1 MENEMNHLTRLTQHK
16 ITLLGLALILVA
28 ACGGG
33 GGGGGGP
40 VSPPPPAPT
49 PKLEFTGTG
58 TPTSDSIFLL
68 RNGSSTLTHL
78 VLEVRTQDVSS
89 LYGVA
94 FDLEYPAA
102 QLDYLTFSDG
112 GFLGSSTSVQVVESS
127 DGTISVGITRLGAVG
142 GVGGSGN
149 LLTLEFGAIGNGQG
163 AFDFP
168 IQTPID
174 NQGNPLAITWLD
186 GVVDVLL
193 ASS

>member
-1 MENEMNHLTRLTQHK
+1 MKYKAKFTHT
-16 ITLLGLALILVA
+16 ITLLGLCLILVA

-33 GGGGGGP
+33 GGGGGGGP
-40 VSPPPPAPT
+40 VNPPPPAPT
-49 PKLEFTGTG
+49 PKLDFTGTG
-58 TPTSDSIFLL
+58 TPTSDSIFLQ
-68 RNGSSTLTHL
+68 RNGSSSLTRL
-78 VLEVRTQDVSS
+78 ILEVRTQDVSR

-94 FDLEYPAA
+94 FDLEYPTT
-102 QLDYLTFSDG
+102 QLDFTSFSEG
-112 GFLGSSTSVQVVESS
+112 GFLGSNTSVQVVEGTE
-127 DGTISVGITRLGAVG
+127 GTISVGITRLGAVG

-149 LLTLEFGAIGNGQG
+149 LLTLEFDAIGNGQG

-193 ASS
+193 ATN